1 MYKIIAATVEVSRKE
16 RKKLRKW
23 VTFDGKAE
31 VTEIKAFEK
40 LEEAKKA
47 FKKFKTDVTELT
59 YAGASYYSVIEYM
72 LINEMDDDFLAAKK
86 ILSDVPARSLKPAE
100 NYVASMVQGERPA
113 DTLASLTPVEGVNQ
127 VEFTPAESMGILD
140 IHDSKNE
147 PIVADLEDG
156 LDPEQKQNL
165 AADYM
170 NAAINSLPDDR
181 KAIVSELKN
190 AVENWANANGQ
201 DPKAAFAE
209 KLRDLAAGWDDESLN
224 AVAQTYVDADREIAA
239 STAG

>member
-72 LINEMDDDFLAAKK
+72 LINEMDDDYAFLDCSPMLFEVVDAE
-86 ILSDVPARSLKPAE
+86 SFETLKTCKTYEEAE
-100 NYVASMVQGERPA
+100 NYIKDHG
-113 DTLASLTPVEGVNQ
+113 
-127 VEFTPAESMGILD
+127 
-140 IHDSKNE
+140 
-147 PIVADLEDG
+147 DG
-156 LDPEQKQNL
+156 RNL
-165 AADYM
+165 Y
-170 NAAINSLPDDR
+170 ISF
-181 KAIVSELKN
+181 KE
-190 AVENWANANGQ
+190 
-201 DPKAAFAE
+201 
-209 KLRDLAAGWDDESLN
+209 
-224 AVAQTYVDADREIAA
+224 
-239 STAG
+239 